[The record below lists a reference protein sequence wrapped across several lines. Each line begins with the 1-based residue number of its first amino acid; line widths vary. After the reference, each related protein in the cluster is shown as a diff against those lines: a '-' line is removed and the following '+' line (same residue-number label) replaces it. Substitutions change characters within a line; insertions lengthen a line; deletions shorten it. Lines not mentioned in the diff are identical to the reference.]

1 MTKKLRLDSNYDKDF
16 TLIGIVSHLKDYRLI
31 WAINEKMQLHLVK
44 MDDLKIFQDKKNNF
58 NTFPL
63 FYYDDPHAFKTYYCI
78 SNMGEKGL
86 LFPEHKQ
93 TNYFMLIKGNMSPE
107 LRSEI
112 IHKLYTIVN
121 VLTVHSIALS
131 SIKNTN
137 NFFFDLELD
146 MLEILK
152 KYKEQKGKGNW

>member
-1 MTKKLRLDSNYDKDF
+1 MTKKLRLDSNYDKDY

-44 MDDLKIFQDKKNNF
+44 MDDLRIFQDKKNNF

-63 FYYDDPHAFKTYYCI
+63 FYYDDPHAFKTYYLI
-78 SNMGEKGL
+78 SNTGEKGL

-93 TNYFMLIKGNMSPE
+93 TNYFMLIKGNISPE
-107 LRSEI
+107 LKSEI
-112 IHKLYTIVN
+112 INKLFTLVN
-121 VLTVHSIALS
+121 VLTVHSITLS
-131 SIKNTN
+131 SIKNAD
-137 NFFFDLELD
+137 NFFSDLELD

-152 KYKEQKGKGNW
+152 KDRELKGK